1 MLAPALA
8 PPDPLSPVPIWQV
21 SPTEYDLVLNCDVNT
36 RGHTQWFYFGIAR
49 AVRGHVYKFNVVNCV
64 KPDSLFNC
72 GMQPLVYSSVAA
84 ETHGVGWRRQ
94 GFNVC
99 YYQNHIRRRSGY
111 YYTLSF
117 QLRCGYDD
125 DIVFVAYCE
134 PYTLSDF
141 YRYIKTLEDDPSKQK
156 RFRRRTLCETLA
168 GNTVEVLTV
177 TSFTAE
183 PEALKARKG
192 VVISAR
198 VHPGESNA
206 SFMMQGIIDYLVGP
220 SLDAKILRDNFVFK
234 LVPMLNPDGVILGN
248 YRCGL
253 SGVDLNRQW
262 HDPSEVRMP
271 TIFHTKRLI
280 KSLAAQEQLLLFCD
294 LHGHSRKR
302 NIFMYGCEN
311 TRGPLRLRERVF
323 PRLLADCCPHFSL
336 PGCSFKVLRSKE
348 NTGRVVVC
356 RQFGLPSSY
365 TLEASFCGADFGQG
379 VGVHFNTA
387 HLREMGAA
395 FVPALLDMAE
405 PTQARVGA
413 ILAELECA
421 FPLQQDADDDDDEGG
436 GGDRAEGGGGEAATR
451 RPARGRRAAA
461 APKAVPS
468 STAGRR
474 KSQSPPEAVL
484 KAAAKK
490 KPGGTL

>member
-1 MLAPALA
+1 
-8 PPDPLSPVPIWQV
+8 
-21 SPTEYDLVLNCDVNT
+21 VLNCDVNT
-36 RGHTQWFYFGIAR
+36 RGHTQWFFFR
-49 AVRGHVYKFNVVNCV
+49 VRNMQPGVPYRFNVINMM
-64 KPDSLFNC
+64 KPDSLFSS
-72 GMQPLVYSSVAA
+72 GMRPLVYSEADASQRSI
-84 ETHGVGWRRQ
+84 GWVRA
-94 GFNVC
+94 GSDIC
-99 YYQNHIRRRSGY
+99 YYQNQYVYVGSSKRKSKGAASRDTSLPFYSLSMTLVFPHANDSAFVAQCYPYTYTRLQTYLHSLVERRP
-111 YYTLSF
+111 
-117 QLRCGYDD
+117 
-125 DIVFVAYCE
+125 DIVRRETLCLSSGRNACELLTVSDFGCE
-134 PYTLSDF
+134 PHELHA
-141 YRYIKTLEDDPSKQK
+141 
-156 RFRRRTLCETLA
+156 RRVA
-168 GNTVEVLTV
+168 
-177 TSFTAE
+177 
-183 PEALKARKG
+183 
-192 VVISAR
+192 VISAR

-206 SFMMQGIIDYLVGP
+206 SWMMEGFIDAITSDSPEALALRRAIVV
-220 SLDAKILRDNFVFK
+220 KI
-234 LVPMLNPDGVILGN
+234 VPMLNPDGVILGN